1 MLSGI
6 GVGDERLEIDRK
18 LDLAPSGQF
27 PTHHQPDQQ
36 IGRRSNLP
44 PPGFKSRQVLR
55 GHPKLLSEHFPAH
68 HELFSQEP
76 DLRSRQHGPLSD
88 QQVHEQSMELF
99 SVRNLDFLVS
109 VTAFPDRCVDQLHV
123 VQPRLPIVDRRVDK
137 LLGCSTIGAPPRR
150 SFAPQFQNPVTIV
163 MRAHAGSSATTTVR
177 SSPSRSVPL
186 TRQVGF
192 PERSFP
198 VDSLTTPV
206 LRTCSTS
213 RVLNRRSR
221 ARLRACVAKL
231 IAPNPR
237 CSRRRWISSYASVG
251 VSDDTVAVPDCGAV
265 F

>member
-1 MLSGI
+1 MPVLLRVGGVSGETRPALRRFPSAAASKKSEAPSRPPQALIQPVTASFRCSYRDPPLVRGRVVAVLQPVVADILSGI

-36 IGRRSNLP
+36 IGRRCNLS

-68 HELFSQEP
+68 HELFSQKP

-123 VQPRLPIVDRRVDK
+123 VQSRLPVVDRRVDK
-137 LLGCSTIGAPPRR
+137 LLGRSTIGAPPRR
-150 SFAPQFQNPVTIV
+150 SFARQFQNPVTIV
-163 MRAHAGSSATTTVR
+163 MRAHAGSSATTTV
-177 SSPSRSVPL
+177 S
-186 TRQVGF
+186 
-192 PERSFP
+192 
-198 VDSLTTPV
+198 
-206 LRTCSTS
+206 
-213 RVLNRRSR
+213 
-221 ARLRACVAKL
+221 
-231 IAPNPR
+231 
-237 CSRRRWISSYASVG
+237 
-251 VSDDTVAVPDCGAV
+251 
-265 F
+265 